1 MLPKRVNLE
10 SIASNC
16 FSVVFAVFAVV
27 NCFFQDE
34 RKRQLMIKNHK
45 DFWSGLMFMAFGLG
59 VIVVPINIIVIL
71 ASFITNADATLTTI
85 GSMCVRDVPI
95 GTEPPAKIKLLW
107 GVSIGIIAIVMAAF
121 GGGAQGVDGV
131 KALAAIAGSVV
142 LFIFAIQV
150 VSFIKV
156 FFIDKVNTE
165 E

>member
-1 MLPKRVNLE
+1 MVSE
-10 SIASNC
+10 
-16 FSVVFAVFAVV
+16 
-27 NCFFQDE
+27 
-34 RKRQLMIKNHK
+34 
-45 DFWSGLMFMAFGLG
+45 
-59 VIVVPINIIVIL
+59 
-71 ASFITNADATLTTI
+71 ADAPGAEAPDST
-85 GSMCVRDVPI
+85 I